1 MLAPHETTMLVS
13 FPCNI
18 WLKVRRCNGWIK
30 TSYNIYSYIAVY
42 PDVPMRILS
51 IPRIVH
57 QIKNPHELSYR
68 VHSEGTEIDQVSAN
82 WMCIFSMHNNYT
94 YMIKIEFYLNFIYK
108 EFLLKVII
116 NPI

>member
-30 TSYNIYSYIAVY
+30 TSYNIYSYIAVN
-42 PDVPMRILS
+42 PDVPMRIYLLYLP

-68 VHSEGTEIDQVSAN
+68 VHSEGTEISAD
-82 WMCIFSMHNNYT
+82 WMCIFPMHNKYT
-94 YMIKIEFYLNFIYK
+94 YRLKYNFM
-108 EFLLKVII
+108 
-116 NPI
+116 